1 MSASTPVRAL
11 YTAAMCG
18 LATVVAL
25 ALPSQQLPAQ
35 AADLRAFEP
44 GFIISDALFYDSHAT
59 NAAAIQSFLTQKGS
73 SCAAPAGN
81 TCLKNFRQTTWT
93 RTADTLCTRT
103 YTGASNE
110 TAAQIIAKVGD
121 SCGINP
127 QALLVML
134 QKEQG
139 LVTRTAGGSALMYR
153 GAMGYGCPD
162 TAPCAAQYFGF
173 FNQVYMAAHQYQN
186 YAKNP
191 TRFGHRAGMVNQVRY
206 HPNAAC
212 GSSAVFIRNQAT
224 ASLYNY
230 TPYRPNAAALAAG
243 YATGDKCSA
252 YGNRNFWNY
261 FTDWFG
267 PTTQRAP
274 RGSLDAA
281 TSTTPGVISVRGWAL
296 DPDTTTSINVH
307 VYVDGKATKALAAIN
322 PRPDVGRIHRRGDN
336 HGFGGVVK
344 AANGTH
350 QVCVYAI
357 DSVGGSN
364 PRIGCATVKVTNHA
378 PIGALDAVTSTE
390 GRISARGWAL
400 DPDTTSPIIVHL
412 YVDGKAVQALT
423 ANSSRPDVGRIY
435 GKGDNHGF
443 SGTVNALAGTHQ
455 VCLYAIDA
463 SGGSNPRVGCKGVTV
478 TNEAPIGSL
487 DTLTSGMESFTLGG
501 WAVDPDTSDPIAVD
515 VYIDGK
521 MVQTLTANTS
531 RADVGRIYGKGDNHG
546 YQTTLSATYG
556 PHAVCI
562 YAIDS
567 WGGSNPKLG
576 CSTVDVNGTAFGA
589 LDSVVATS
597 SKITARGWAIDPN
610 TIAPIKV
617 HLYVDGKAVQGVLA
631 DTSRPDVGRIYGK
644 GDNHGFIILDAP
656 VNLSRGIHTVCV
668 YAIDSWLWTNPTN
681 PLIKRPCQSVTVP

>member
-1 MSASTPVRAL
+1 MSASTRVRAL
-11 YTAAMCG
+11 FTAAICG

-44 GFIISDALFYDSHAT
+44 GFIISDALFYDSGT
-59 NAAAIQSFLTQKGS
+59 MSAAAVQAFIVQKGS
-73 SCAAPAGN
+73 SCQTATGN
-81 TCLKNFRQTTWT
+81 TCLKDFRQTTVA
-93 RTADTLCTRT
+93 RAADAYCTRP
-103 YTGASNE
+103 YTKANSE
-110 TAAQIIAKVGD
+110 TAGGIISKVAV

-127 QALLVML
+127 QALIVML

-139 LVTRTAGGSALMYR
+139 LVTRTTGGSALMYR

-191 TRFGHRAGMVNQVRY
+191 MKFGHRAGMVNQVRY
-206 HPNAAC
+206 QPNAAC

-230 TPYRPNAAALAAG
+230 TPYQPNAAALAAG
-243 YATGDKCSA
+243 YGTGDRCSA

-274 RGSLDAA
+274 LGSLDAA
-281 TSTTPGVISVRGWAL
+281 TSTSPGVISVRGWAV
-296 DPDTTTSINVH
+296 DPDTTASINVH
-307 VYVDGKATKALAAIN
+307 VYVDGKVKAGFAAVN
-322 PRPDVGRIHRRGDN
+322 SRPDVGRIHRRGDN
-336 HGFGGVVK
+336 HGFSGDVN
-344 AANGTH
+344 APNGTH

-378 PIGALDAVTSTE
+378 PIGALDAVMSTE
-390 GRISARGWAL
+390 GRISVRGWAL
-400 DPDTTSPIIVHL
+400 DPDTSASLAVHV

-423 ANSSRPDVGRIY
+423 ANSSRPDVGRLY

-463 SGGSNPRVGCKGVTV
+463 SGGTNPRVGCKSVTV
-478 TNEAPIGSL
+478 TNLAPTGAL

-501 WAVDPDTSDPIAVD
+501 WAVDPDASNPIAVD
-515 VYIDGK
+515 VYVDGK

-546 YQTTLSATYG
+546 YQTTFSATYG
-556 PHAVCI
+556 PHEVCTF
-562 YAIDS
+562 AIDS
-567 WGGSNPKLG
+567 WGGSNTKVG

-589 LDSVVATS
+589 LDSAVATS
-597 SKITARGWAIDPN
+597 PGKITVSGWAIDPN
-610 TIAPIKV
+610 TIAPIVV
-617 HLYVDGKAVQGVLA
+617 HLRVDGKLVQALTA
-631 DTSRPDVGRIYGK
+631 NSPRTDVGRIYGK
-644 GDNHGFIILDAP
+644 GDNHGFSGT
-656 VNLSRGIHTVCV
+656 VNALAGTHQVCV
-668 YAIDSWLWTNPTN
+668 YAIDSWNWTIPTN
-681 PLIKRPCQSVTVP
+681 PLLKRPCPSVMVP